1 MGYLSRILDDTLAD
15 LLGGLPAVAIEGAK
29 GVGKTETA
37 NRLASTVFEL
47 DRVATKSDLA
57 DNPDLVLVGERPVLI
72 DEWQLVPP
80 VWDVV
85 RRAVD
90 RGAEP
95 GSFILTGSADLPPGV
110 RTHSGAGR
118 IVSLLMR
125 PLSLPERQIEATSV
139 SLAALL
145 AGEHGDVAGATA
157 ISPSDYVQEILASGF
172 PAVRNAPQRFRRRLL
187 DSYLEAI
194 VTKDIPEAG
203 GSVRRPVAL
212 RNWLAAYGAAT
223 ATTAAYST
231 VLDAATP
238 GEAEGPSK
246 PTAFAYRD
254 LLSRVRVLE
263 PLPAWI
269 PGFAH
274 LKRLTQAPKHHLVDP
289 ALAARLVGAS
299 FESLVGGRDEP
310 ALPRD
315 GTFLG
320 ALFESLAVQTVRVLA
335 DACEAKVFHF
345 RTLENRQEVDII
357 VQRPDLRVL
366 AIEVKFSQQVRPA
379 DVVSLNWL
387 EARVPDLVVDKVI
400 LNTSE
405 RAYRRKDGVAVV
417 PLALLGR

>member
-1 MGYLSRILDDTLAD
+1 MEYLPRILDDTLAT
-15 LLGGLPAVAIEGAK
+15 LLNGLPAVAIEGAK

-37 NRLASTVFEL
+37 NRFAKTVFEL
-47 DRVATKSDLA
+47 DRVATKGDLA
-57 DNPDLVLVGERPVLI
+57 NNPDLALVGERPILI

-125 PLSLPERQIEATSV
+125 PLSLPERRLGATSV
-139 SLAALL
+139 SLAGLL
-145 AGEHGDVAGATA
+145 SGGRDDVAGTTP
-157 ISPSDYVQEILASGF
+157 ISSADYVQEILASGF
-172 PAVRNAPQRFRRRLL
+172 PAVRKAPREFRHRLL
-187 DSYLEAI
+187 DGYLETI

-203 GSVRRPVAL
+203 GSVRRPDAL
-212 RNWLAAYGAAT
+212 RHWLAAYGAAT
-223 ATTAAYST
+223 ATTASYAT

-238 GEAEGPSK
+238 GDAEKPSK
-246 PTAFAYRD
+246 PTALAYRD
-254 LLSRVRVLE
+254 LLSRVRVLD

-274 LKRLTQAPKHHLVDP
+274 LKRLTQSPKHHLVDP
-289 ALAARLVGAS
+289 ALAARLVGAT
-299 FESLVGGRDEP
+299 FESLIGGRDEL
-310 ALPRD
+310 AFPRD

-320 ALFESLAVQTVRVLA
+320 ALFESLAVQTIRVLA

-379 DVVSLNWL
+379 DVASLNWL
-387 EARVPDLVVDKVI
+387 ETQIPDLVVDKVV
-400 LNTSE
+400 LNTSD